1 MLGKGCPWRHTCDY
15 ERRANNSWKKTF
27 CNSDDGCNRCGHRP
41 MNSGNRE
48 IQRQNQN
55 FKRNQSDSG
64 IGWILIVG
72 MIILFIISKLF

>member
-1 MLGKGCPWRHTCDY
+1 MLGYGCPFKGMCDY
-15 ERRANNSWKKTF
+15 ERRANGGWKKNF

-41 MNSGNRE
+41 KNAGNRE

-55 FKRNQSDSG
+55 FKRNQSDAG

-72 MIILFIISKLF
+72 AIIVFVLSKVL